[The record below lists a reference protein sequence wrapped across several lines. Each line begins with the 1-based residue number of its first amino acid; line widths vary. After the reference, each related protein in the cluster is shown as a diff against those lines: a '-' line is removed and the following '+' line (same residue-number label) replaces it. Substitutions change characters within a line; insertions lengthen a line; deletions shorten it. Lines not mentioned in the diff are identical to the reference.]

1 MQYLDSLVLMI
12 AKFSACRYKVL
23 LTNTRWEKLRPS
35 QISQVQCGV
44 YKLCISCHWN
54 GWPEDCRR
62 DVVPLFFFFT
72 QINLLWAS
80 QRDHMER
87 GNVTKIS
94 MNISKSS
101 NLSNL
106 HVWDVCCLYRLSE
119 HFVNYKVFIVR
130 WDSIPPQRHAV
141 TNITG
146 TAAQGIV
153 LFKRSYTLFLAS
165 V

>member
-1 MQYLDSLVLMI
+1 MRKIETKPDLSSPMWCLQTMYLMSLKRVTGRLQ
-12 AKFSACRYKVL
+12 K
-23 LTNTRWEKLRPS
+23 
-35 QISQVQCGV
+35 
-44 YKLCISCHWN
+44 
-54 GWPEDCRR
+54 RR
-62 DVVPLFFFFT
+62 CSTFFFFFT

>member
-1 MQYLDSLVLMI
+1 MRKIETKPDLSSPMWCLQTMYLMSLKRVTGRLQ
-12 AKFSACRYKVL
+12 K
-23 LTNTRWEKLRPS
+23 
-35 QISQVQCGV
+35 
-44 YKLCISCHWN
+44 
-54 GWPEDCRR
+54 RR
-62 DVVPLFFFFT
+62 CSTFFFLT

>member
-1 MQYLDSLVLMI
+1 MQNSVLAATRCYLLIQDEKNWDQARSLKSNVV
-12 AKFSACRYKVL
+12 F
-23 LTNTRWEKLRPS
+23 TNYVSHVIETGDRKTAEETLF
-35 QISQVQCGV
+35 
-44 YKLCISCHWN
+44 H
-54 GWPEDCRR
+54 
-62 DVVPLFFFFT
+62 FFFLT